1 MLTGGSDIIMYTIQV
16 ISDDLNYQFT
26 SESTAALISVPPETK
41 TYGFKVAAHNVIGQG
56 DFSKIMYLS
65 NTDVPDKCAPIQIRF
80 RNFSDDFEFDT
91 PVFQENGE

>member
-41 TYGFKVAAHNVIGQG
+41 TYGFKVAAHNVIG
-56 DFSKIMYLS
+56 
-65 NTDVPDKCAPIQIRF
+65 
-80 RNFSDDFEFDT
+80 
-91 PVFQENGE
+91 